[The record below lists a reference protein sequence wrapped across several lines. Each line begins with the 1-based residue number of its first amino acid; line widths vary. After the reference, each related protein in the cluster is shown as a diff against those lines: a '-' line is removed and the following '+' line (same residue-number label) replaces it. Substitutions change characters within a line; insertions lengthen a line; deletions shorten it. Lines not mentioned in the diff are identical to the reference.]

1 EDDDFNNVLLYY
13 KNHLEDTSFSV
24 PIMAL
29 RAISRLKALFNDD
42 IILISA
48 DKGYK
53 NEKEVLENSH
63 PFLSKHGCISMTV
76 NFHSLEQYF
85 KNIGG
90 KAIHSIYDHENI
102 NMSLFLLSNSSHD
115 FIETTM
121 AYNEIVENI
130 GPDDFY
136 ILKKAVVPL
145 SESLETKQI
154 LTFLR
159 FTVWDART
167 FQEVYNI
174 LTERMDTEE
183 DFPVEELVIVMNK
196 VWDHY
201 FPIGEEG
208 DLAYYIGLLFSYIG
222 YDNDAL
228 RFFEYSLGLYGAN
241 AEIYYKIAVCFY
253 NSSQIQKAL
262 EFAEK
267 SLELDP
273 NFDECRT
280 LKTLIKG

>member
-1 EDDDFNNVLLYY
+1 
-13 KNHLEDTSFSV
+13 
-24 PIMAL
+24 MAL
-29 RAISRLKALFNDD
+29 RAISRLKKLFNDD

-53 NEKEVLENSH
+53 NEKEMRKNSH

-115 FIETTM
+115 FVETSM
-121 AYNEIVENI
+121 AYNEIIESI

-145 SESLETKQI
+145 IESLETRQI
-154 LTFLR
+154 LTFIR
-159 FTVWDART
+159 YTVWDART
-167 FQEVYNI
+167 FKECYNI
-174 LTERMDTEE
+174 LLERLDAEE
-183 DFPVEELVIVMNK
+183 NFPLEELIMVMNK

-208 DLAYYIGLLFSYIG
+208 DLAYYIGLLFSYVG
-222 YDNDAL
+222 YDSDAL
-228 RFFEYSLGLYGAN
+228 RFFEYSQEIYGDS
-241 AEIYYKIAVCFY
+241 AEIFYRIGVCFY
-253 NSSQIQKAL
+253 NLSEIEKAL
-262 EFAEK
+262 EYTEK
-267 SLELDP
+267 SLSLDAV
-273 NFDECRT
+273 FKESKT
-280 LKTLIKG
+280 LKILIQEKSI